1 MKQPKLFFVLML
13 LLVRLGAYAEN
24 EVYTVFDETNGAMTY
39 YYDDKRAIRTA
50 LPDKIVEVYNPTRTR
65 FKDYHDKVKTVNFNS
80 TMQNAPLT
88 STDYLFCG
96 GYSIDDA
103 AYYSLTELIRVDDIN
118 NLNTENVTSMSHM
131 FYGCEKLVTIK
142 LSSFNT
148 SNVTDMSY
156 LFCGCKALKN
166 LTLPTNFN
174 THWVTDMVS
183 MFEDCNT
190 LTSLDLRKLDITNVK
205 NSDRMFYNCTSLIVI
220 YCDKDFSTSTT
231 LLTSQE
237 MFQNTSLLIGGKGT
251 KYKPANPTNKTYARP
266 DKDTTAPGY
275 FTDLSDNL
283 MDVWSEMSDLQK
295 LVMDFITD
303 YTDVISTLTTAMTS
317 AKSTAENKDATIA
330 KLNKAITDA
339 KSALEGT
346 YPTIHFN
353 FKTEKTADLEG
364 LLTENDSKD
373 SKDIV
378 SVAVTTVN
386 SEMPWDYS
394 KSAADNI
401 SSLKT
406 KYAKLLSDTQ
416 SALDAQRKAEAQAEL
431 LDIITEMQ
439 ALYTFAQGF
448 LDDKTMLTALQQA
461 IDDATGVA
469 TNYSASLSDV
479 KTAIFTARSRLQSA
493 ETTLLDTA
501 KTEMKNTL
509 EDMLEDGDSEACKN
523 IVATAKENIDALK
536 WDNTKSVNENTTAL
550 YNAAYAIWHDTDIA
564 VKDQRKKDTGTGID
578 NTTDGQN
585 GTSRKQ
591 FRNGQ
596 IIIIRDG
603 KTINLLGAEI

>member
-1 MKQPKLFFVLML
+1 ML

-24 EVYTVFDETNGAMTY
+24 EVYTVFDQTKGEMTY
-39 YYDDKRAIRTA
+39 YYDENRAANTA
-50 LPDKIVEVYNPTRTR
+50 LPNTIVEVYNPKLTR
-65 FKDYHDKVKTVNFNS
+65 FKEYHDQIKTVKFNS

-88 STDYLFCG
+88 STKYLFCG
-96 GYSIDDA
+96 GFEDGT
-103 AYYSLTELIRVDDIN
+103 YYSLTELTSVDDIN
-118 NLNTENVTSMSHM
+118 NLNTENVEDMSHM
-131 FYGCEKLVTIK
+131 FYGCEKLQTIN
-142 LSSFNT
+142 LSTFNT

-166 LTLPTNFN
+166 LTLPTDFN

-190 LTSLDLRKLDITNVK
+190 LTSLDLRKLDIANVT

-220 YCDKDFSTSTT
+220 YCDKDFSTSTK
-231 LLTSQE
+231 LLTSKE
-237 MFQNTSLLIGGKGT
+237 MFQNTSLLRGGKGT
-251 KYKPANPTNKTYARP
+251 KYKEANPTNKTYARP

-283 MDVWSEMSDLQK
+283 MDVWSEMSNLQK

-303 YTDVISTLTTAMTS
+303 NTNVISTLTTAMTS

-330 KLNKAITDA
+330 SLNQAITDA
-339 KSALEGT
+339 KSAMEST
-346 YPTIHFN
+346 YSTIHDN
-353 FKTEKTADLEG
+353 FKTEKTAELEG
-364 LLTENDSKD
+364 LLTENDSQD

-378 SVAVTTVN
+378 SAAVTTVD
-386 SEMPWDYS
+386 SEMPWDYD

-416 SALDAQRKAEAQAEL
+416 TALDAQRKTEAQAEL
-431 LDIITEMQ
+431 LDIINEMK

-469 TNYSASLSDV
+469 INYSASLSDV
-479 KTAIFTARSRLQSA
+479 KTAIFTAQLRLQYA
-493 ETTLLDTA
+493 ETTLLNTA
-501 KTEMKNTL
+501 KTELKNQL
-509 EDMLEDGDSEACKN
+509 EDMLKDGDSEACKK
-523 IVATAKENIDALK
+523 IVADAQEAIDALK
-536 WDNTKSVNENTTAL
+536 WDNTKSVKDNTDAL

-585 GTSRKQ
+585 GTSRKL